1 MDRGAAWVFL
11 LNTTHSAAMASTHPS
26 ACTESY
32 DTRFDQLVLFNAE
45 LELLADGFRWVEG
58 PVWFGD
64 HNCLLFS
71 DIPNNRTLRWS
82 EQHGVSSFL
91 QPSEFANGQTRDREG
106 RLIQCHHRSRC
117 LTRLEHNGSSTTLV
131 SQARGQ
137 RLNAPNDVVV
147 KRDGSIWFSDP
158 LYGLMN
164 DYEGGR
170 QESEQPP
177 ALYRL
182 DPSSGEAEAVAT
194 DFDGPNGLAFSPDE
208 QLLYVAESGAPG
220 ASEPRQ
226 YIRRFRVNGD
236 GRSLSGG
243 ELFHKITPGWA
254 DGFRVDEHGNL
265 WCGAADGVHVIAP
278 DGTLLGKVLVPKR
291 VSNLCFGDRF
301 GSRMF
306 LCASTALY
314 ALFTNTRGA
323 S

>member
-1 MDRGAAWVFL
+1 M
-11 LNTTHSAAMASTHPS
+11 NQPS
-26 ACTESY
+26 GCTESF
-32 DTRFDQLVLFNAE
+32 DPRFESLVLFNAE
-45 LELLADGFRWVEG
+45 LELLAEGFRWLEG

-64 HNCLLFS
+64 HSCLLFN

-82 EQHGVSSFL
+82 EQHGVSTFL
-91 QPSEFANGQTRDREG
+91 EPSDFANGQTRDLEG

-117 LTRLEHNGSSTTLV
+117 LTRHDHDGTITTLV
-131 SQARGQ
+131 QHARGK

-147 KRDGSIWFSDP
+147 KGDGSIWFSDP

-170 QESEQPP
+170 QQSDQPA

-182 DPSSGEAEAVAT
+182 DVHSGEVEAMAT

-208 QLLYVAESGAPG
+208 RWLYVAESGAPG
-220 ASEPRQ
+220 ATEPRQ
-226 YIRRFRVNGD
+226 YIRRFAVSSD
-236 GRSLSGG
+236 GRRISGG
-243 ELFHKITPGWA
+243 EVFHKISPGWA

-278 DGTLLGKVLVPKR
+278 DGVLIGKVRVPRR

-301 GSRMF
+301 GSRLF
-306 LCASTALY
+306 LCASTAVY

-323 S
+323 TWRR

>member
-1 MDRGAAWVFL
+1 MLRQ
-11 LNTTHSAAMASTHPS
+11 PS
-26 ACTESY
+26 NCTESH
-32 DTRFDQLVLFNAE
+32 DPRFDELVLFNAE
-45 LELLADGFRWVEG
+45 LELLAEGFRWLEG

-64 HNCLLFS
+64 HNCLLVN

-82 EQHGVSSFL
+82 ERQGISTFL
-91 QPSEFANGQTRDREG
+91 EPSDFANGQTRDRQG
-106 RLIQCHHRSRC
+106 RLIQCHHRNRC
-117 LTRLEHNGSSTTLV
+117 LTRREFDGTTTTLARE
-131 SQARGQ
+131 ARGH

-158 LYGLMN
+158 LYGLLT

-170 QESEQPP
+170 QQSAQPP

-182 DPSSGEAEAVAT
+182 DPDTGVVEAMAS

-208 QLLYVAESGAPG
+208 RLLYVAESGAPG
-220 ASEPRQ
+220 MAETRQ
-226 YIRRFRVNGD
+226 HIRVFQVGAD

-243 ELFHKITPGWA
+243 EIFHKINPGWA

-278 DGTLLGKVLVPKR
+278 DGTLLGKVLVPRR
-291 VSNLCFGDRF
+291 VSNLCFGDRY
-301 GSRMF
+301 GSRLF

-323 S
+323 AAP

>member
-1 MDRGAAWVFL
+1 MTTPPAQAPAAP
-11 LNTTHSAAMASTHPS
+11 PS
-26 ACTESY
+26 ACTESH
-32 DTRFDQLVLFNAE
+32 DPRFEALVLFNAE
-45 LELLADGFRWVEG
+45 LELLAGGFRWLEG

-64 HNCLLFS
+64 HRCLLFS

-82 EQHGVSSFL
+82 EQHGITTFL
-91 QPSEFANGQTRDREG
+91 EPSQYANGQTRDRQG

-117 LTRLEHNGSSTTLV
+117 LTRLEPDGSTTVLV
-131 SQARGQ
+131 SHARGQ

-170 QESEQPP
+170 QRSEQPP

-182 DPSSGEAEAVAT
+182 DPASGEVSAVAV

-208 QLLYVAESGAPG
+208 RLLYVAESGAPG
-220 ASEPRQ
+220 VSEPRQ
-226 YIRRFRVNGD
+226 YIRRFQLGAD
-236 GRSLSGG
+236 GASLSGG

-278 DGTLLGKVLVPKR
+278 DGTLLGKVLVPSR
-291 VSNLCFGDRF
+291 VSNLCFGDRY
-301 GSRMF
+301 GSRIF

-323 S
+323 A

>member
-1 MDRGAAWVFL
+1 MTPPAV
-11 LNTTHSAAMASTHPS
+11 HQPS
-26 ACTESY
+26 ACTESH
-32 DTRFDQLVLFNAE
+32 DPRFDQLVLFNAE
-45 LELLADGFRWVEG
+45 LELLAEGFRWLEG

-64 HNCLLFS
+64 QSCLLFN
-71 DIPNNRTLRWS
+71 DIPSNRTLRWS
-82 EQHGVSSFL
+82 AQHGVTPFL
-91 QPSEFANGQTRDREG
+91 EPSEFANGQTRDRQG

-117 LTRLEHNGSSTTLV
+117 LTRLEHDGSTTTLA
-131 SQARGQ
+131 SRARGR

-147 KRDGSIWFSDP
+147 KSDGSIWFSDP

-170 QESEQPP
+170 QRSEQPP

-182 DPSSGEAEAVAT
+182 DLAGGGDEDGGEPVAVAT

-208 QLLYVAESGAPG
+208 RLLYVAESGAPG

-226 YIRRFRVNGD
+226 SIRRFQVSSD

-243 ELFHKITPGWA
+243 ELFHKISPGWA

-278 DGTLLGKVLVPKR
+278 DGALLGKVLVPQR
-291 VSNLCFGDRF
+291 VSNLCFGDRY
-301 GSRMF
+301 GSRLF
-306 LCASTALY
+306 LCASTSLY
-314 ALFTNTRGA
+314 ALFTGTRGA
-323 S
+323 TWQR

>member
-1 MDRGAAWVFL
+1 
-11 LNTTHSAAMASTHPS
+11 MAPTHPS
-26 ACTESY
+26 TCTESY
-32 DTRFDQLVLFNAE
+32 DPRFEALVLFNAE
-45 LELLADGFRWVEG
+45 LDVLAEGFRWLEG

-64 HNCLLFS
+64 HRCLLFS
-71 DIPNNRTLRWS
+71 DIPSNRTLRWS
-82 EQHGVSSFL
+82 EQHGISTFL
-91 QPSEFANGQTRDREG
+91 EPSDFANGQTRDLEG

-117 LTRLEHNGSSTTLV
+117 LTRHEHNGEITTLV

-147 KRDGSIWFSDP
+147 KSDGSIWFSDP

-170 QESEQPP
+170 QTSEQAP

-182 DPSSGEAEAVAT
+182 DPATGVAQAMAS

-226 YIRRFRVNGD
+226 YIRRFHVNSD
-236 GRSLSGG
+236 GMSLSGG
-243 ELFHKITPGWA
+243 EVFHKISPGWA

-278 DGTLLGKVLVPKR
+278 DGVLIGKVLVPKR
-291 VSNLCFGDRF
+291 VSNLCFGDRY
-301 GSRMF
+301 GSRLF
-306 LCASTALY
+306 LCASTAIY
-314 ALFTNTRGA
+314 SLFTNTRGA
-323 S
+323 TWQR

>member
-1 MDRGAAWVFL
+1 MNR
-11 LNTTHSAAMASTHPS
+11 PS
-26 ACTESY
+26 PCSESH
-32 DTRFDQLVLFNAE
+32 DPRFDALVLFNAE
-45 LELLADGFRWVEG
+45 LELLADGFRWLEG

-64 HNCLLFS
+64 HDCLLFS

-82 EQHGVSSFL
+82 ERHGVSTFL
-91 QPSEFANGQTRDREG
+91 EPSEFANGQTRDRQG

-117 LTRLEHNGSSTTLV
+117 LTRRELDGRITTLIRE
-131 SQARGQ
+131 ARGQ

-147 KRDGSIWFSDP
+147 KSDGSIWFSDP

-170 QESEQPP
+170 QRSEQPP

-182 DPSSGEAEAVAT
+182 DPESGVAEAVAT

-208 QLLYVAESGAPG
+208 SLLYVAESGAPG
-220 ASEPRQ
+220 DPSPRQ
-226 YIRRFRVNGD
+226 AIRRFRVSDD

-243 ELFHKITPGWA
+243 EEFHRITPGWA

-265 WCGAADGVHVIAP
+265 WCGAADGVHCIAP
-278 DGTLLGKVLVPKR
+278 DGSLLGKVLMPQR
-291 VSNLCFGDRF
+291 VSNLCFGDRAR
-301 GSRMF
+301 SRLF

-323 S
+323 ATP

>member
-1 MDRGAAWVFL
+1 M
-11 LNTTHSAAMASTHPS
+11 NTPS

-32 DTRFDQLVLFNAE
+32 DPRFEQLVLFNAE
-45 LELLADGFRWVEG
+45 LELLADGFRWLEG

-64 HNCLLFS
+64 QRCLLFN

-82 EQHGVSSFL
+82 EQHGVSTFL
-91 QPSEFANGQTRDREG
+91 EPSEFANGQTRDREG

-117 LTRLEHNGSSTTLV
+117 LTRLEHNGSTTTLV
-131 SQARGQ
+131 DQARGH

-147 KRDGSIWFSDP
+147 KSDGSIWFSDP
-158 LYGLMN
+158 LYGLEN

-170 QESEQPP
+170 QLSEQPV

-182 DPSSGEAEAVAT
+182 DPCSGEISAVAT

-220 ASEPRQ
+220 STEPRQ
-226 YIRRFRVNGD
+226 YIRRFQVNAD

-243 ELFHKITPGWA
+243 EIFHKITPGWA

-265 WCGAADGVHVIAP
+265 WCGAADGVHVIAS
-278 DGTLLGKVLVPKR
+278 DGTLIGKVLVPQR

-301 GSRMF
+301 GSRLF
-306 LCASTALY
+306 LCASTSIY
-314 ALFTNTRGA
+314 SLFANTRSA
-323 S
+323 TWQR

>member
-1 MDRGAAWVFL
+1 MNR
-11 LNTTHSAAMASTHPS
+11 PS
-26 ACTESY
+26 PCSESH
-32 DTRFDQLVLFNAE
+32 DPRFDALVLFNAE
-45 LELLADGFRWVEG
+45 LELLADGFRWLEG

-64 HNCLLFS
+64 HDCLLFS

-82 EQHGVSSFL
+82 ERHGVSTFL
-91 QPSEFANGQTRDREG
+91 EPSEFANGQTRDRQG

-117 LTRLEHNGSSTTLV
+117 LTRRELDGRITTLIRE
-131 SQARGQ
+131 ARGQ

-147 KRDGSIWFSDP
+147 KSDGSIWFSDP

-170 QESEQPP
+170 QRSEQPP

-182 DPSSGEAEAVAT
+182 DPESGVAEAVAT

-208 QLLYVAESGAPG
+208 SLLYVAESGAPG
-220 ASEPRQ
+220 DPSPRQ
-226 YIRRFRVNGD
+226 AIRRFRVSDD

-243 ELFHKITPGWA
+243 EEFHRITPGWA

-265 WCGAADGVHVIAP
+265 WCGAADGVHCIAP
-278 DGTLLGKVLVPKR
+278 DGSLLGKVLVPQR
-291 VSNLCFGDRF
+291 VSNLCFGDRAR
-301 GSRMF
+301 SRLF

-323 S
+323 ATP

>member
-1 MDRGAAWVFL
+1 
-11 LNTTHSAAMASTHPS
+11 MAPLP
-26 ACTESY
+26 ACIACI
-32 DTRFDQLVLFNAE
+32 DPRFADLVLFNAE
-45 LELLADGFRWVEG
+45 LELLAEGFRWLEG

-64 HNCLLFS
+64 HHCLLFS

-82 EQHGVSSFL
+82 EQHGVTVFR
-91 QPSEFANGQTRDREG
+91 QPSDFANGQTRDLQG

-117 LTRLEHNGSSTTLV
+117 LTRLEHDGSSTVLV
-131 SQARGQ
+131 DRARGQ

-158 LYGLMN
+158 LYGLLN

-170 QESEQPP
+170 QTSEQPP

-182 DPSSGEAEAVAT
+182 DPDTGVAEAVAT

-208 QLLYVAESGAPG
+208 RLLYVAESGAPG
-220 ASEPRQ
+220 VAEPRQ
-226 YIRRFRVNGD
+226 CIRRFVVGD
-236 GRSLSGG
+236 DGFSLSGG
-243 ELFHKITPGWA
+243 EEFARISPGWA

-265 WCGAADGVHVIAP
+265 WCGAADGVHCLSPEGV
-278 DGTLLGKVLVPKR
+278 LLGKVLVPHR

-301 GSRMF
+301 GSRLF

-323 S
+323 TDR

>member
-1 MDRGAAWVFL
+1 
-11 LNTTHSAAMASTHPS
+11 MAPFP
-26 ACTESY
+26 ACIVCL
-32 DTRFDQLVLFNAE
+32 DPRFAELVLFNAE
-45 LELLADGFRWVEG
+45 LELLAEGFRWLEG

-64 HNCLLFS
+64 HQCLLFS
-71 DIPNNRTLRWS
+71 DIPGDRTLRWS
-82 EQHGVSSFL
+82 EQHGVTVFR
-91 QPSEFANGQTRDREG
+91 QPSDFANGQTRDGQG

-117 LTRLEHNGSSTTLV
+117 LTRLEHDGSSTVLV
-131 SQARGQ
+131 DRARGQ

-158 LYGLMN
+158 LYGLLN

-170 QESEQPP
+170 QTSEQPP

-182 DPSSGEAEAVAT
+182 DPDTGVAEAVAT

-208 QLLYVAESGAPG
+208 RLLYVAESGAPG
-220 ASEPRQ
+220 VAEPRQ
-226 YIRRFRVNGD
+226 CIRRFTVSDD

-243 ELFHKITPGWA
+243 EEFARISPGWA

-265 WCGAADGVHVIAP
+265 WCGAADGVHCLSP
-278 DGTLLGKVLVPKR
+278 EGTLLGKVLVPHR

-301 GSRMF
+301 GSRLF

-323 S
+323 TFR

>member
-1 MDRGAAWVFL
+1 MTAPSLQPPAR
-11 LNTTHSAAMASTHPS
+11 HQPS
-26 ACTESY
+26 ACTESH
-32 DTRFDQLVLFNAE
+32 DPRFDQLVLFNAE
-45 LELLADGFRWVEG
+45 LELLAEGFRWLEG

-64 HNCLLFS
+64 HQCLLFN
-71 DIPNNRTLRWS
+71 DIPSNRTLRWS
-82 EQHGVSSFL
+82 EQHGVTPFL
-91 QPSEFANGQTRDREG
+91 EPSEFANGQTRDLQG

-117 LTRLEHNGSSTTLV
+117 LTRLEHDGTTTSLV
-131 SQARGQ
+131 SQARGR

-158 LYGLMN
+158 LYGLIN

-170 QESEQPP
+170 QSSEQPP

-182 DPSSGEAEAVAT
+182 DPASGQAEAVAS

-220 ASEPRQ
+220 AAQPRQ
-226 YIRRFRVNGD
+226 FIRRFRVSAD

-243 ELFHKITPGWA
+243 ELFHAITPGWA
-254 DGFRVDEHGNL
+254 DGFRVDEQGNL

-291 VSNLCFGDRF
+291 VSNVCFGDRY
-301 GSRMF
+301 GSRLF

-314 ALFTNTRGA
+314 ALFTGTRGA
-323 S
+323 TWPR

>member
-1 MDRGAAWVFL
+1 M
-11 LNTTHSAAMASTHPS
+11 HQPST
-26 ACTESY
+26 CTESY
-32 DTRFDQLVLFNAE
+32 DARFDALVLFNAE
-45 LELLADGFRWVEG
+45 LELLAEGFRWLEG

-64 HNCLLFS
+64 HNCLLFN

-82 EQHGVSSFL
+82 EQHGVSSVL
-91 QPSEFANGQTRDREG
+91 EPSAFANGQTRDRQG

-117 LTRLEHNGSSTTLV
+117 LTRREFDGSTTILV
-131 SQARGQ
+131 EQARGH

-158 LYGLMN
+158 LYGLLN

-170 QESEQPP
+170 QASEQPP

-182 DPSSGEAEAVAT
+182 NPETGVAEAMAT

-208 QLLYVAESGAPG
+208 RLLYVAESGAPG
-220 ASEPRQ
+220 AAEPRQ
-226 YIRRFRVNGD
+226 YIRRFQVASD

-243 ELFHKITPGWA
+243 EVFHKISPGWA

-291 VSNLCFGDRF
+291 VSNVCFGDRY
-301 GSRMF
+301 GSRLF

-323 S
+323 AAY